1 MKLELINVYFENFN
15 KHIYEVDSLE
25 FWFARDLQVLLGY
38 AKWENFL
45 NVIEKAKEACRNSGA
60 RLRIILLIRSGR

>member
-38 AKWENFL
+38 AKWENF
-45 NVIEKAKEACRNSGA
+45 
-60 RLRIILLIRSGR
+60 